1 MRYKDLAQ
9 KAETALKAGL
19 QCILNN
25 YLPSYWDDNGYG
37 WHEQWMNADYSG
49 VYAACEGVILLSQAR
64 RYITE
69 ERYAEIVNSVYKCN
83 LCIIFDEH
91 IAIDATDELAVN
103 KRIQRDKAL
112 NAAYK
117 LAKFLWASSYV
128 DKDKNYK
135 LEDKIADS
143 LYGLFDYQNRLFKN
157 TRSAKKGSI
166 LATVFSYIALKRSGH
181 IRSEIERVE
190 EYFIEYLN
198 GINEITDVNIDE
210 IIFIIW
216 AVSQTLDSCS
226 RILIDKCIELLSIL
240 INNQDVK
247 HNLIVGERYNIK
259 TAGIRDSFSVN
270 KHFIFIQALQAFIQS
285 KNIGFDCIRSMISE
299 INDIALLIM
308 RNEVYSRDGK
318 RESVLFWENYYALQL
333 LNDFSII
340 IADSDW
346 KEDEFMIISPKLF
359 TGDDYT
365 IDEKLCVVIM
375 PFKVDWSSDIYDT
388 FKEAVIDFTVWR
400 SDEEY
405 TDDIIIQTVWEKIN
419 RAKFV
424 IADCTGKNPNVFYEL
439 GIAHTLGKP
448 VFMCSQNREDFP
460 FDINHIRNF
469 QYGLKPGEIR
479 KLKTEIGKFIKSL

>member
-9 KAETALKAGL
+9 KAEIALKAGL
-19 QCILNN
+19 RCILNN
-25 YLPSYWDDNGYG
+25 SLPSYWDDNGYG

-69 ERYAEIVNSVYKCN
+69 GRYAEIVNSVYKHN
-83 LCIIFDEH
+83 LCIIFDEL

-143 LYGLFDYQNRLFKN
+143 LYGLFDCQNRLFKN

-166 LATVFSYIALKRSGH
+166 LATAFSYIALKRSGH
-181 IRSEIERVE
+181 IRSELERVE

-198 GINEITDVNIDE
+198 NVNEITDVNIDE
-210 IIFIIW
+210 IIFIVW
-216 AVSQTLDSCS
+216 AVSQTLGSCN
-226 RILIDKCIELLSIL
+226 RMLIDKCVEILSIL

-285 KNIGFDCIRSMISE
+285 KNIGFDYIRSMISE

-308 RNEVYSRDGK
+308 NNEVYSRDGK
-318 RESVLFWENYYALQL
+318 RESVLFWENFYALQL

-340 IADSDW
+340 IADGDW

-375 PFKVDWSSDIYDT
+375 PFKVDWSSDMYDT

-448 VFMCSQNREDFP
+448 VFMCAQNREDFP

-479 KLKTEIGKFIKSL
+479 KLKTEIDKFIKSL